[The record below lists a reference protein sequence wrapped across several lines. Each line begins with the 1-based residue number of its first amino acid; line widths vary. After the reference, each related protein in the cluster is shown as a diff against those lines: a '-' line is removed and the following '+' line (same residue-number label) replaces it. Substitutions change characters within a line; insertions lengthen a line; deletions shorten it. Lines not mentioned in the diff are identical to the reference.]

1 MKTTI
6 LIIFLYLYLKPNLD
20 KTRQGEVLLWFWNW
34 RRDKRKY
41 IKL

>member
-6 LIIFLYLYLKPNLD
+6 LLLVAYFYFKPSLD
-20 KTRQGEVLLWFWNW
+20 KTSEGDVLLWFWNW

-41 IKL
+41 IKI